1 MWLGTQSDA
10 QICPDTDLQ
19 LGFARSNCHW
29 QVLIYLVFSEKKS
42 SKRNIASRQQN
53 KKLNMETTKNSF
65 SAPKPSACTNVIQL
79 RLRAFNRGFPVVF
92 LSCFVF
98 CFVLFFFLNLEC
110 AEIRWNIEKISVFF
124 LFRSDQSKLY
134 GEIQRHAIVI
144 VYNYVYWQM
153 IDITIVSCK
162 AADSNMTQKYSITS
176 SEDLES
182 LKFPWKK

>member
-79 RLRAFNRGFPVVF
+79 RLWAFNRGFPVVF

-98 CFVLFFFLNLEC
+98 CFVLFFFHNLEC
-110 AEIRWNIEKISVFF
+110 AEIRWNIEKISFF
-124 LFRSDQSKLY
+124 LSFSERPKQTLWRNSAS
-134 GEIQRHAIVI
+134 RHR
-144 VYNYVYWQM
+144 
-153 IDITIVSCK
+153 
-162 AADSNMTQKYSITS
+162 DSV
-176 SEDLES
+176 
-182 LKFPWKK
+182 

>member
-1 MWLGTQSDA
+1 M
-10 QICPDTDLQ
+10 Q

-29 QVLIYLVFSEKKS
+29 QVLIYLVFPEKKS
-42 SKRNIASRQQN
+42 SKRNIASRLQN
-53 KKLNMETTKNSF
+53 KKLNMETTKNLF

-79 RLRAFNRGFPVVF
+79 RLRAFNRGIPVFF

-110 AEIRWNIEKISVFF
+110 AEIRWNIEKISVFC

-162 AADSNMTQKYSITS
+162 SADSNMTQKHSIVS

>member
-1 MWLGTQSDA
+1 M
-10 QICPDTDLQ
+10 
-19 LGFARSNCHW
+19 H
-29 QVLIYLVFSEKKS
+29 
-42 SKRNIASRQQN
+42 KRH
-53 KKLNMETTKNSF
+53 
-65 SAPKPSACTNVIQL
+65 SAPLTSVQSWYS
-79 RLRAFNRGFPVVF
+79 FFFF

-110 AEIRWNIEKISVFF
+110 AEIRWNIEKISVFC

-162 AADSNMTQKYSITS
+162 SADSNMTQKHSIVS

-182 LKFPWKK
+182 LKFPWRLFPVLLFRFNSYVVCLIVLFPKCKFQLHKFTALHSGWERSLKCLKWNMLFHSSF